1 MPASI
6 ANGTRPG
13 ENRATRSKNPR
24 PQAVH
29 VLTTAPPAQ
38 KCFGYVRGA
47 AAIHLEFQRPETRRR
62 AAARERFLRTQ
73 VLALLVISND
83 AEPELRS
90 PLKMFFL
97 EMAIRTHRPATRLRS
112 SFGFAVQFPMQTRGY
127 TQDSSRAQR
136 VFATLPSLH
145 PALLRFPEHARP
157 IPYRTQSRE
166 AHDPAS
172 CAAKSR
178 KRKTSSQIDSL
189 APAGNGNL
197 PGLIIAALGGFAAA
211 KKQIDRHCRPKDFQ
225 AGGIVR

>member
-38 KCFGYVRGA
+38 TCFGYVRRA

-73 VLALLVISND
+73 DLALLVISND

-97 EMAIRTHRPATRLRS
+97 EMAIRTPRPATRLVRRLAS
-112 SFGFAVQFPMQTRGY
+112 PCNSQCKRVAILKTRH
-127 TQDSSRAQR
+127 A
-136 VFATLPSLH
+136 PSAFSQLF
-145 PALLRFPEHARP
+145 RRCTRP
-157 IPYRTQSRE
+157 CS
-166 AHDPAS
+166 
-172 CAAKSR
+172 
-178 KRKTSSQIDSL
+178 
-189 APAGNGNL
+189 
-197 PGLIIAALGGFAAA
+197 
-211 KKQIDRHCRPKDFQ
+211 DFQ
-225 AGGIVR
+225 NMLAQFRTGHNPGKHTIPRHAPPNRGSAKPVLKSIHWLQLETGTCLV